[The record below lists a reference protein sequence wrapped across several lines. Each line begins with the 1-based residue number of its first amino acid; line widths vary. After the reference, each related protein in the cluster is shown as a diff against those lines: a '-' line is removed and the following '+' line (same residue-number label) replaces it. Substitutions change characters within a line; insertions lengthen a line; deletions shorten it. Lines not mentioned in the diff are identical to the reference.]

1 MIDYAAEIK
10 EQLDTAEVLAA
21 GYSSVDIVD
30 FETGGPWPGGASAFA
45 VIARP

>member
-1 MIDYAAEIK
+1 M
-10 EQLDTAEVLAA
+10 TAPTPRTSPEVLAA

-30 FETGGPWPGGASAFA
+30 FETGGPWAGGASAFA